1 MSQFEY
7 LAGLISIVIAFGL
20 SQMLIAWGRLLRARS
35 RVATYWVHNV
45 WSGLI
50 VLFMILFWWEL
61 WQYRALESW
70 TFFTLVWTILNAMFI
85 VLAAYILMP
94 SINDDDGHVDLRS
107 FYYETAPIF
116 FSITAIGM
124 ISIAISDLVLDPG
137 KVHWGETASRL
148 AWLPFAI
155 WVALS
160 KNSKTH
166 AVIAVIAILL
176 YVAFIGSTNFR

>member
-7 LAGLISIVIAFGL
+7 LAALISIVIAFGI
-20 SQMLIAWGRLLRARS
+20 SQMLVAWGRLLRARS

-94 SINDDDGHVDLRS
+94 SINDDDVHVDLRS
-107 FYYETAPIF
+107 FYYETAPVF

-124 ISIAISDLVLDPG
+124 ILID
-137 KVHWGETASRL
+137 RL
-148 AWLPFAI
+148 GR
-155 WVALS
+155 
-160 KNSKTH
+160 KT
-166 AVIAVIAILL
+166 LL
-176 YVAFIGSTNFR
+176 TIGSVGYILSLGMVAYGFFIDVHTLTAFFIFAF